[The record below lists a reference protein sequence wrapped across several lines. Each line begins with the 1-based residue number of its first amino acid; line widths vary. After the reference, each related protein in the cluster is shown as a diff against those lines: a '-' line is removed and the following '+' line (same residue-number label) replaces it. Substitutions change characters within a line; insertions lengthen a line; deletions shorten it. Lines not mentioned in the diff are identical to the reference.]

1 MKIFKILNKERPDT
15 TKRIFNILL
24 ENRGI
29 KTKKEVDEFLDPQI
43 EKVTVKNVG
52 IDVSE
57 IKKALELIKK
67 TIQENKAI
75 IIFGDYDVDGI
86 TGTAILWETIFS
98 FYKNVHPYIPHRM
111 DEGYGLS
118 IKGIKNLQA
127 IVKDI
132 GLIIT
137 VDNGI
142 VAGKAV
148 EYAKS
153 NGIQVVITDHHTP
166 GDILP
171 DADAIIHTT
180 SLCGAGV
187 GYLFSTTIRSAFQ
200 LSEDVSRIELVA
212 LATVA
217 DLVPLNAY
225 NRTLLKFG
233 LEKLRNTNRVGLLAL
248 FEEARINKLDID
260 TYHIGHMIAPRLNAS
275 GRISHAM
282 DGLRLICTTNKVRAK
297 KLAMIL
303 EGINKERQALT
314 FSSAEDAKQH
324 VKDIGNIV
332 IAESSEYE
340 QGVVGLIASRL
351 VEEFY
356 RPSLAISIGQEISK
370 GSARSIPGV
379 NIIELIRSCPD
390 YLIEAGG
397 HPMAAGFSMKTINL
411 DSFKKAIVKASEKIE
426 KKLFVKELKIDL
438 EIEFGQITLELYD
451 LVKKLAPFGMGNPVP
466 VFMTKKV
473 QVLSLKKVGKQED
486 HLQMFLGKDGV
497 EFKGILFNHIKKQT
511 LSVGDI
517 IDVIYTIEQNIW
529 KDKKTIELKVKD
541 FKNNLLS

>member
-15 TKRIFNILL
+15 TIRIFNILL

-118 IKGIKNLQA
+118 IKGIKNLQV

-187 GYLFSTTIRSAFQ
+187 GYLFSQTIRSAFQ
-200 LSEDVSRIELVA
+200 LSEDVSRIELVV

-248 FEEARINKLDID
+248 FEEAKINKSEID

-397 HPMAAGFSMKTINL
+397 HPMAAGFSMKTKNL

-451 LVKKLAPFGMGNPVP
+451 LIKKLAPFGMGNPVP

-541 FKNNLLS
+541 FKNNLLP

>member
-118 IKGIKNLQA
+118 IKGIKNLQV

-148 EYAKS
+148 DYAKS

-187 GYLFSTTIRSAFQ
+187 GYLFSQTIRSAFQ

-233 LEKLRNTNRVGLLAL
+233 FEKLRNTNRVGLLAL
-248 FEEARINKLDID
+248 FEEAKINKSDID

-332 IAESSEYE
+332 IAESAEYE

-397 HPMAAGFSMKTINL
+397 HPMAAGFSMKTKNL

-451 LVKKLAPFGMGNPVP
+451 LIKKLAPFGMGNPVP

-541 FKNNLLS
+541 FKNNLLP